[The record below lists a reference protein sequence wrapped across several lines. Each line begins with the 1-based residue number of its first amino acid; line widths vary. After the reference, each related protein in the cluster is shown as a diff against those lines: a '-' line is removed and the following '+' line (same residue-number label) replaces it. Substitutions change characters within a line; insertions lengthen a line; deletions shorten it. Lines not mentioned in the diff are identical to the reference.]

1 MGTMDRTMIF
11 FVGVTSVAV
20 FLQMVILAALYFA
33 VRQSSKRMDA
43 LATEVKDKALP
54 AIEKAH
60 EILTEL
66 RPQVATIATN
76 LSQSTNLVRG
86 HMTRLD
92 ATVHDILDRTRLQ
105 VIRADELVSRTM
117 DRVEETTDVVHSTVM
132 SPIRQLAGI
141 VHGISVGLDLLLGRN
156 RKSGKEPVGV
166 PQDEMF
172 I

>member
-1 MGTMDRTMIF
+1 MDKTMIF
-11 FVGVTSVAV
+11 FVAVTSVAV

-33 VRQSSKRMDA
+33 VRQSSQRMDA
-43 LATEVKDKALP
+43 LAKEVKDKAIP

-66 RPQVATIATN
+66 RPQVATIAGN
-76 LSQSTNLVRG
+76 LTHSTNLVRG

-117 DRVEETTDVVHSTVM
+117 DGVEETTDVVHKTVM
-132 SPIRQLAGI
+132 SPVRQLAGI
-141 VHGISVGLDLLLGRN
+141 MHGISVGLDLLLGRG
-156 RKSGKEPVGV
+156 RKSGKDPVGV